1 VPIITAWYVPDV
13 SGPAAE
19 PTAPSLRLRRLA
31 VPIYGPNLL
40 IAIGMGAVVPLI
52 ALSALDLGA
61 SVTQAATIVG
71 LIGFGQLVGDLP
83 AGSLVQRF
91 GEKRVLLVAC
101 VVEAAALLVASQT
114 GSLAVLSVSVFAV
127 GLTSAVF
134 GLARH
139 AYLSEA
145 VALAFR
151 ARAMSTL
158 GGTFRIGGFI
168 GPFVGAFLIAQY
180 SFEATYAFAA
190 ATSLAGGLLSLALP
204 ELPAATRSGEPAP
217 SQRRMWSV
225 LVEHRKVLATLGVG
239 VLFVMIARA
248 SRQAII
254 PLWAEHQGLDA
265 TTTSLIFGIAAGV
278 DMLLFYPGGAIMDRF
293 GRMWVALPAMFVMGV
308 GFLLLPLSGTAVAIG
323 LVACLM
329 GLGNGISSGIVLT
342 LGADVAPDEGRR
354 QFLGGWRLCTDI
366 GTIAGPGLISLV
378 SLVLPLGAAAIALG
392 LITWF
397 GAAWLAKWVPVYDPA
412 RKPRE
417 KAAV

>member
-1 VPIITAWYVPDV
+1 V
-13 SGPAAE
+13 SEPAH
-19 PTAPSLRLRRLA
+19 SIRLRRLA
-31 VPIYGPNLL
+31 LPIYGPTIL
-40 IAIGMGAVVPLI
+40 ISIGMGAVMPLV

-61 SVTQAATIVG
+61 TVTQAAIIVG

-83 AGSLVQRF
+83 AGALAQRF
-91 GEKRVLLVAC
+91 GEKRVLLAAC
-101 VVEAAALLVASQT
+101 VIEAAALITASRT
-114 GSLAVLSVSVFAV
+114 GSLLVLSASVFV
-127 GLTSAVF
+127 IGLASAVF

-145 VALAFR
+145 VAAGFR

-168 GPFVGAFLIAQY
+168 GPFVGAFLIEQY
-180 SFEATYAFAA
+180 SFGATYAFAA

-204 ELPAATRSGEPAP
+204 DLPASRTSVVPEKRG
-217 SQRRMWSV
+217 MWSV
-225 LVEHRKVLATLGVG
+225 LAEHRRVLATLGMG
-239 VLFVMIARA
+239 VLLIMIARA

-265 TTTSLIFGIAAGV
+265 TATSLIFGIAAGV

-293 GRMWVALPAMFVMGV
+293 GRMWVALPAMLVMGA

-323 LVACLM
+323 LVACFM

-354 QFLGGWRLCTDI
+354 QFLGGWRLCGDL
-366 GTIAGPGLISLV
+366 GGVAGPGLISLV

-397 GAAWLAKWVPVYDPA
+397 GAAWLAKWVPAYDPA
-412 RKPRE
+412 RQPRE

>member
-1 VPIITAWYVPDV
+1 M
-13 SGPAAE
+13 SE
-19 PTAPSLRLRRLA
+19 PRSLPLRRLA
-31 VPIYGPNLL
+31 LPIYGPTIL
-40 IAIGMGAVVPLI
+40 ISIGMGAVMPLV

-61 SVTQAATIVG
+61 SVTQAAIIVG
-71 LIGFGQLVGDLP
+71 LVGFGQLVGDLP
-83 AGSLVQRF
+83 AGALAQRF
-91 GEKRVLLVAC
+91 GEKRVLLAAC
-101 VVEAAALLVASQT
+101 VVEAAALITASRT
-114 GSLAVLSVSVFAV
+114 GSLAVLAATVFVIGMSA
-127 GLTSAVF
+127 AVF

-145 VALAFR
+145 VALGFR

-168 GPFVGAFLIAQY
+168 GPFVGAFLIEQY
-180 SFEATYAFAA
+180 SFGATYAFAA

-204 ELPAATRSGEPAP
+204 DLPAARTAAAVPE
-217 SQRRMWSV
+217 RRGMWSV
-225 LVEHRKVLATLGVG
+225 LAEHRKVLATLGTG
-239 VLFVMIARA
+239 VLLIMIARA

-265 TTTSLIFGIAAGV
+265 TATALIFGIAAGV

-293 GRMWVALPAMFVMGV
+293 GRMWVALPAMLVMGA

-323 LVACLM
+323 LVACFM

-354 QFLGGWRLCTDI
+354 QFLGGWRLCGDL
-366 GTIAGPGLISLV
+366 GGVAGPGLISLV

-397 GAAWLAKWVPVYDPA
+397 GAAWMAKWVPVYDPA
-412 RKPRE
+412 RRRE

>member
-1 VPIITAWYVPDV
+1 MSPPVPAV
-13 SGPAAE
+13 
-19 PTAPSLRLRRLA
+19 RLRRLA

-40 IAIGMGAVVPLI
+40 IAVGMGAVVPLI

-61 SVTQAATIVG
+61 SVTQAAIIVG

-83 AGSLVQRF
+83 AGALAQHF
-91 GEKRVLLVAC
+91 GEKRVLLAAC
-101 VVEAAALLVASQT
+101 LVEAAALLVASRT
-114 GSLAVLSVSVFAV
+114 GSLPVLSVSVFVV

-168 GPFVGAFLIAQY
+168 GPFVGAFLIEQY

-190 ATSLAGGLLSLALP
+190 GTSLAGGLLSLALP
-204 ELPAATRSGEPAP
+204 ELPASRTPGAVPER
-217 SQRRMWSV
+217 RRMWSV
-225 LVEHRKVLATLGVG
+225 LAEHRRVLATLGAG
-239 VLFVMIARA
+239 VLFVMMARA

-265 TTTSLIFGIAAGV
+265 TATSLIFGIAAGV

-293 GRMWVALPAMFVMGV
+293 GRMWVALPAMVVMGA

-366 GTIAGPGLISLV
+366 GVIAGPGLISLV

-392 LITWF
+392 AITWF

-412 RKPRE
+412 RKARE

>member
-1 VPIITAWYVPDV
+1 MSQPAPPI
-13 SGPAAE
+13 
-19 PTAPSLRLRRLA
+19 RLRRLA

-40 IAIGMGAVVPLI
+40 IAVGMGAVVPLI

-61 SVTQAATIVG
+61 SVTQAAIIVG

-101 VVEAAALLVASQT
+101 LLEAVALLVASQT
-114 GSLAVLSVSVFAV
+114 GSLAVLSASVFVV

-145 VALAFR
+145 VALRLR

-168 GPFVGAFLIAQY
+168 GPFVGAFLIEQY

-190 ATSLAGGLLSLALP
+190 GTSLAGGLLSLALP
-204 ELPAATRSGEPAP
+204 DLPTGRAPGETPEKRS
-217 SQRRMWSV
+217 MWSV
-225 LVEHRKVLATLGVG
+225 LAEHRRVLGTLGVG
-239 VLFVMIARA
+239 VLLIMIARA

-265 TTTSLIFGIAAGV
+265 TATSLIFGIAAGV

-293 GRMWVALPAMFVMGV
+293 GRMWVALPAMLVMGA

-323 LVACLM
+323 LVACFM

-354 QFLGGWRLCTDI
+354 HFLGGWRLCGDL
-366 GTIAGPGLISLV
+366 GGVAGPGLISLV

-392 LITWF
+392 AITWF

-412 RKPRE
+412 RRQRE
-417 KAAV
+417 SVGA

>member
-1 VPIITAWYVPDV
+1 MSDPV
-13 SGPAAE
+13 
-19 PTAPSLRLRRLA
+19 PSLRLRRLA

-40 IAIGMGAVVPLI
+40 IAVGMGAVVPLI

-61 SVTQAATIVG
+61 SVTQAAIIVG

-101 VVEAAALLVASQT
+101 TVEAAALLVASRT
-114 GSLAVLSVSVFAV
+114 ESLAVLSASVFVV

-145 VALAFR
+145 VTLAFR
-151 ARAMSTL
+151 ARAMSLL

-168 GPFVGAFLIAQY
+168 GPFVGAFLIEQY

-190 ATSLAGGLLSLALP
+190 GTSLAGGLLSLALP
-204 ELPAATRSGEPAP
+204 ELRAAGPTVAVPEKRS
-217 SQRRMWSV
+217 MWSV
-225 LVEHRKVLATLGVG
+225 LVAHRRVLATLGAG

-248 SRQAII
+248 SRTAII
-254 PLWAEHQGLDA
+254 PLWAAHQGLDA
-265 TTTSLIFGIAAGV
+265 TTTSLIFGVAAGV

-293 GRMWVALPAMFVMGV
+293 GRMWVALPAMLVMGA
-308 GFLLLPLSGTAVAIG
+308 GFLLLPLSGTALAIG
-323 LVACLM
+323 SVACLM

-354 QFLGGWRLCTDI
+354 QFLGGWRLCGDL
-366 GTIAGPGLISLV
+366 GGIAGPGLISLV
-378 SLVLPLGAAAIALG
+378 SLVFPLGAAAIALG

-412 RKPRE
+412 REPRE
-417 KAAV
+417 KAPV